1 MGLPHR
7 KVLPP
12 MTVADAIRDHQAR
25 CRQHLLRLHLLAR
38 DQAGATARQVA
49 VEVEQ
54 AASAVLDEVAV
65 SLTPAAVADGR
76 DPGAGSLLAARL
88 ARLRAAADEVVA
100 AARDGDAAGLRRQVR
115 RFDALTSAMWT
126 VQHAISDPA
135 SVHCA

>member
-65 SLTPAAVADGR
+65 SLTPGCCGGR
-76 DPGAGSLLAARL
+76 P
-88 ARLRAAADEVVA
+88 
-100 AARDGDAAGLRRQVR
+100 
-115 RFDALTSAMWT
+115 
-126 VQHAISDPA
+126 
-135 SVHCA
+135 

>member
-1 MGLPHR
+1 
-7 KVLPP
+7 

-25 CRQHLLRLHLLAR
+25 CQQHLLRLHLLAR

-100 AARDGDAAGLRRQVR
+100 AARDGMLPGCAAKCGGSMR
-115 RFDALTSAMWT
+115 
-126 VQHAISDPA
+126 
-135 SVHCA
+135 